1 MCIAIPAEIIELKE
15 RMAIVNFGGITQEVN
30 IDLIDKVKLG
40 DYLLIHCGCAIEKL
54 NQEDAQETIELLE
67 EVANNL
73 ENGEG

>member
-1 MCIAIPAEIIELKE
+1 
-15 RMAIVNFGGITQEVN
+15 MAIVNFGGITQEVN